1 MRERRQRVMLA
12 GGGEK
17 EKGDCVGGRSSPFL
31 SPWCTFLCRSLST
44 RSPFSASLCATERN
58 DYECLYERL
67 HVKYALPPLEGA
79 LLQKTNR
86 KIQGHHGTLLS
97 DVASQPP
104 FVRVCVTR
112 CVCVC
117 VWLRGR
123 ESVCKS
129 LHRARLCTNHGA
141 HFSFKHTC
149 RHLSES
155 VCVCLCAFAVPLGT
169 TVCLYEH
176 LKLH

>member
-1 MRERRQRVMLA
+1 MLA

-117 VWLRGR
+117 V
-123 ESVCKS
+123 
-129 LHRARLCTNHGA
+129 
-141 HFSFKHTC
+141 
-149 RHLSES
+149 
-155 VCVCLCAFAVPLGT
+155 
-169 TVCLYEH
+169 
-176 LKLH
+176 